1 MPMPDGS
8 FPRPA
13 QPGQVRAR
21 AAVLTAPGG
30 DWEIHELAVDEPADG
45 EVLVRMAYA
54 GLCYSDEHLRFSAP
68 AALPVVGGHEGAG
81 IVVRT
86 GPGVRAD
93 LRPGDHVALT
103 FVAVCGRCHWCLT
116 GRASL
121 CQSHDLVTGRMAD
134 GTFRFRG
141 DISSEP
147 DGGIGA
153 FRGLGTFAE
162 FAVVS
167 QDSCVRVDAD
177 IPLPAVA
184 LMSCGVLTGW
194 GAAVR
199 TARTRFGDTVIV
211 VGAGGIGINAV
222 QGARMAGAGTVIAV
236 DPVPAKREL
245 ALTLGAT
252 HAAQTTREA
261 AKLAAGANPAEQGA
275 SSVIIAVG
283 NLTPQ
288 VVTDAFRA
296 CARGGAVVIAGLS
309 HDPRELNI
317 QLPGTLLAVAEKRI
331 LGSFFGSCNPAAD
344 VPLLLRAYQRGD
356 LKLDELISR
365 RYRLEQISDG
375 YADLAAG
382 RNLRGLIEHETAPV
396 AQ

>member
-1 MPMPDGS
+1 MPMPDGT
-8 FPRPA
+8 
-13 QPGQVRAR
+13 PGPGAVVAR
-21 AAVLTAPGG
+21 AAVLAAPGA

-54 GLCYSDEHLRFSAP
+54 GLCYSDEHQRFGDP
-68 AALPVVGGHEGAG
+68 GVLPMVGGHEGAG
-81 IVVRT
+81 VVVRT
-86 GPGVRAD
+86 GPGVRAG

-121 CQSHDLVTGRMAD
+121 CQGYDLNTGRMPD
-134 GTFRFRG
+134 GTFRFHG
-141 DISSEP
+141 DISAEP
-147 DGGIGA
+147 DRGVGA
-153 FRGLGTFAE
+153 FRGLGTFATY
-162 FAVVS
+162 AVVS
-167 QDSCVRVDAD
+167 QDSCVKVDPD

-199 TARTRFGDTVIV
+199 TAGTRVGDVVVV

-236 DPVPAKREL
+236 DPVAAKREL
-245 ALTLGAT
+245 ALALGAT
-252 HAAQTTREA
+252 HAVETTRA
-261 AKLAAGANPAEQGA
+261 AGKLAASANPACQGA
-275 SSVIIAVG
+275 DSVIVAIG
-283 NLTPQ
+283 NLAAQ
-288 VVTDAFRA
+288 AVTDAFRA
-296 CARGGAVVIAGLS
+296 CGRGGAVVIAGLS

-317 QLPGTLLAVAEKRI
+317 QLPGTVLAVTEKRI
-331 LGSFFGSCNPAAD
+331 LGSFFGSCNPAVD
-344 VPLLLRAYQRGD
+344 IPLLLRAYQRGD

-365 RYRLEQISDG
+365 RYRLAEISDG

-382 RNLRGLIEHETAPV
+382 RNLRGLIEHEGATAEIS
-396 AQ
+396 